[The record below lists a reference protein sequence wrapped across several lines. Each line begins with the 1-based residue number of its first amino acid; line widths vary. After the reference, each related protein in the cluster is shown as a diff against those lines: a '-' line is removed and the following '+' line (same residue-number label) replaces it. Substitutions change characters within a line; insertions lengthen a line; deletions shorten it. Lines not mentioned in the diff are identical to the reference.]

1 MTRSRLL
8 LLRGDRLFWSDK
20 EARKNMLRKRALCV
34 LLCGLFLVSTACAS
48 GSTPSQPSVSEQP
61 TTISSPPP
69 TATATVQPSATS
81 LPAGTV
87 LYQADWLQGLS
98 QWQPGSGWKVVQGQ
112 LDVAANDLSHIIIPY
127 QPHIHNYA
135 IEVRLEVVRLLKGE
149 AGSWTIF
156 GQRQTGKD
164 GFQASVLGVKGT
176 EERISGSHGQVEIWL
191 DPQTAMAP
199 GSGTPNDYDPGF
211 QWHTYT
217 VEVRDNSAR
226 LLDNGIQLGYASSVD
241 AYYLSNGPLG
251 LSCQW
256 LEVRVSSIRILSL

>member
-1 MTRSRLL
+1 MV
-8 LLRGDRLFWSDK
+8 
-20 EARKNMLRKRALCV
+20 RKRTLCV
-34 LLCGLFLVSTACAS
+34 LLWMICLVSTACAS
-48 GSTPSQPSVSEQP
+48 GSATSQSTASTRPTSVSSPRP
-61 TTISSPPP
+61 TS

-81 LPAGTV
+81 VPAGTV
-87 LYQADWLQGLS
+87 LYQADWSRGFS

-112 LDVAANDLSHIIIPY
+112 LDVTANGLSQIIIPY

-156 GQRQTGKD
+156 GQRQNGKD
-164 GFQASVLGVKGT
+164 GFQVSVLGVKGT
-176 EERISGSHGQVEIWL
+176 EERMSGSHGAAQILL
-191 DPQTAMAP
+191 DPVTAMAP
-199 GSGTPNDYDPGF
+199 GIGIPNDYDPGF
-211 QWHTYT
+211 QWHIYT
-217 VEVRDNSAR
+217 IEVQDNSIR
-226 LLDNGIQLGYASSVD
+226 FRDNGIQIGYASSVD